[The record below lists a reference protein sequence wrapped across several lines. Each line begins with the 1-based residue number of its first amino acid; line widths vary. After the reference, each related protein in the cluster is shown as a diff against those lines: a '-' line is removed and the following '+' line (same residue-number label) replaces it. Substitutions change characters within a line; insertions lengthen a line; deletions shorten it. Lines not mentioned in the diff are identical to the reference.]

1 MEKKLKDKV
10 AFITG
15 GSRGIGRGI
24 SIALSRTGAAVA
36 LSYNTNK
43 ALAEE
48 VVGEIAAA
56 GGRAIA
62 LRMDAG
68 DRASVKNAVGT
79 IKNTLGSVD
88 ILVNNAATSQ
98 EKPFDAIT
106 DGDWDLMLAVNLR
119 GPFACSQEV
128 LGDMVEA
135 GWGRIINIA
144 SIGGQWGGFNQVH
157 YAAAKAG
164 LISLTRSLARI
175 YSKDGITTN
184 AVAPGLVATDMAATE
199 LDSPAGLEKVR
210 GIPMGRVATVEE
222 VVAAVSFLASDEAGY
237 ITGQTINANGGMYFG

>member
-1 MEKKLKDKV
+1 MKGENKT
-10 AFITG
+10 AFVTG
-15 GSRGIGRGI
+15 GCRGIGRGI

-48 VVGEIAAA
+48 VVGEIAAT

-62 LRMDAG
+62 VRMDVA
-68 DRASVKNAVGT
+68 DRLSVKSAVEE
-79 IKNTLGSVD
+79 IKDSLGPVG
-88 ILVNNAATSQ
+88 ILVNNAAVAQ
-98 EKPFDAIT
+98 EKPFDAIM
-106 DGDWDLMLAVNLR
+106 DGDWDSMLAVNLR

-164 LISLTRSLARI
+164 LISLTMSLARI
-175 YSKDGITTN
+175 YSFRGITTN
-184 AVAPGLVATDMAATE
+184 AVAPGLVATDMAAPE
-199 LDSPAGLEKVR
+199 LDSPAGREKVR

-222 VVAAVSFLASDEAGY
+222 VAAVVAFLASGAASY

>member
-1 MEKKLKDKV
+1 MKSGDKT
-10 AFITG
+10 AFVTG
-15 GSRGIGRGI
+15 GCRGIGRGI
-24 SIALSRTGAAVA
+24 SMALSRTGAAVA

-48 VVGEIAAA
+48 VVKEIAAK

-62 LRMDAG
+62 LRMDVA
-68 DRASVKNAVGT
+68 DRLSVKSAVE
-79 IKNTLGSVD
+79 KVKDSLGSVD

-106 DGDWDLMLAVNLR
+106 DGDWDLMMAVNLR
-119 GPFACSQEV
+119 GPFVCSQEV

-164 LISLTRSLARI
+164 LISLTMSLARI
-175 YSKDGITTN
+175 YSSRGVTTN

-199 LDSPAGLEKVR
+199 LDSPAGREKVR
-210 GIPMGRVATVEE
+210 GIPMGRVATIEE
-222 VVAAVSFLASDEAGY
+222 VAAAASFLASDEAGY